1 MSAKNRLPQDDL
13 HAYAAEIAALP
24 RFDLSPEEAA
34 PLLGCKAYSL
44 NVAAKEGGLGSIEH
58 YYAGKNLRLSKAA
71 VLRFIGWKPEE
82 LLKSSPA

>member
-1 MSAKNRLPQDDL
+1 MSAKKRLLPDDL

-44 NVAAKEGGLGSIEH
+44 NVAAKECGLGSIEH
-58 YYAGKNLRLSKAA
+58 YYAGKNLRLSKAS
-71 VLRFIGWKPEE
+71 VLRFIGWRPEE
-82 LLKSSPA
+82 TRLA